1 VTFGGSASSL
11 DVDFGSLDFGISS
24 SPRKRRRV
32 PSSTASTI
40 VEDFIAL
47 DSSEF
52 GSSSIGL
59 AQVFEIVTD
68 DAAQKWIG
76 DTQRRAIVDVVAK
89 QFARCIGVD
98 RLEIRHESEAEE
110 PLEQRVHLVAQVP
123 GSSMFVLEKLFNFV
137 SDPWWIAVVRS
148 TQGTIVVD
156 VEFL

>member
-1 VTFGGSASSL
+1 
-11 DVDFGSLDFGISS
+11 
-24 SPRKRRRV
+24 
-32 PSSTASTI
+32 
-40 VEDFIAL
+40 
-47 DSSEF
+47 
-52 GSSSIGL
+52 L